1 MRSSVSLRECSVDM
15 ATKTVGLTGRDY
27 STMAAYASYLNALSL
42 AANEFCDVY
51 NDGGPV
57 TDSTTVTI
65 GGYTANGFAVKVRAA
80 SGQGIAHNANKLTNA
95 LRYNSANGAALENSM
110 TYADS
115 YVFTGA
121 NLTIEGLQIKATG
134 TGGGATQSA
143 KFGNGAIG
151 QSCIFDNNRAGY
163 CVLDNSGGMRLYDCL
178 IIQRGAGH
186 GLSFANTNSLVY
198 GCTIAGSHASADRGI
213 GQPYGVQPVVKN
225 TLVIGFA
232 NDFQN
237 TAGAGSTNNA
247 TSKASFGGTGW
258 GTSGQTSVST
268 ADVQSMTAG
277 SEDLRIKT
285 GSTKLIGTGASGVS
299 SIDIVGTTRTS
310 NDIGCWAAPAGGGGT
325 TSFVPLRA
333 GARFANLMNF

>member
-1 MRSSVSLRECSVDM
+1 M

-27 STMAAYASYLNALSL
+27 STMASYASYLNALSL

-65 GGYTANGFAVKVRAA
+65 GGYTANGFAVKIRAA
-80 SGQGIAHNANKLTNA
+80 SGQGIGHNANKLTNA
-95 LRYNSANGAALENSM
+95 LRYSSANGAALENSV

-115 YVFTGA
+115 YALTGA
-121 NLTIEGLQIKATG
+121 NLTVEGLQFKATG
-134 TGGGATQSA
+134 GGIGATQSA
-143 KFGNGAIG
+143 KIGNGAIA

-163 CVLDNSGGMRLYDCL
+163 CVLDNSGGMKLRDCL
-178 IIQRGAGH
+178 IIQRGAGN
-186 GLSFANTNSLVY
+186 GVLLGNTNSSID
-198 GCTIAGSHASADRGI
+198 GCTIACSNVSGGTGI
-213 GQPYGVQPVVKN
+213 GQPYAVQPVVKN

-232 NDFQN
+232 TDFSN
-237 TAGAGSTNNA
+237 TAGTGTTNNA
-247 TSKASFGGTGW
+247 TSKISFGGTGW

-268 ADVQSMTAG
+268 ADVQSITAG

-299 SIDIVGTTRTS
+299 TIDVVNTTRVT
-310 NDIGCWAAPAGGGGT
+310 NDIGCWAAAGAGGGGNDLLPQ
-325 TSFVPLRA
+325 FMQRA
-333 GARFANLMNF
+333 SRQAVSRASLF